1 MNTQTNQAYFLFEV
15 WLCLFVLCNPGLLSA
30 QLLTTSF
37 ERIPIEVN
45 GLKSEGVNA
54 LVQDYEG
61 FLWISTSMG
70 LVKYDGY
77 EFKSYKNKI
86 EDSTAILSNRIETLH
101 VDYRGDLWIGTAIGF
116 SRYEAQCDCFF
127 NYPLKEED
135 YTQLER
141 DVGTIGITDIT
152 EDQNNTLWIAV
163 QGGGLLQ
170 YDREK
175 DKFIRH
181 LARPDDPNALHNDI
195 VRVLL
200 ADHQDNIWIGT
211 GYGNPKSGGGLIR
224 YNPKAGT
231 VKRFKHDPDN
241 PNSLVDNRVS
251 ALLEDEEGRIW
262 VGTYQSGLHQ
272 FRPEQ
277 EDFIRMAPDPEN
289 PDRIHAP
296 VREKPIWQN
305 DPFVSILHQDQQGG
319 MWVGTIGQG
328 INHFDGKTG
337 KLHFYAPST
346 TRFNFYWSLLED
358 RFGQIWLGNVG
369 ESLYKM
375 DLAGPKYKVFPHLS
389 QIRKSCESKS
399 EPQHLWLSSHRGL
412 YKLNLDTGIH
422 THFQHNENN
431 DKSLGDNFVNVAYED
446 RDGTLWLGLGGE
458 VHNGS
463 RAISKGG
470 LDRFDKKTGIFHH
483 YPIRTDPSIDFN
495 ETVYNIVED
504 KEGFLWLATG
514 TGGIFKSDKDKIAFR
529 PFHFPD
535 NKANSLKKA
544 EVYHLQEAAGHLWAC
559 DEKEPATLYRYDYS
573 TNSFS
578 PFLDGFKTTSITED
592 SNGWYW
598 IGTWKDQGL
607 LHLNPADRTYQ
618 RYTLKDGLPSNGNI
632 HVVEGENGI
641 FWIGTEY
648 GLCTYDS
655 KTKQFSTEGLPQE
668 YITLSGFKTS
678 DGHILFSG
686 KNGLYVFQSGQ
697 TNEYAAPPNVILNDL
712 LVSGEV
718 YPLEKDQAG
727 INLSYLQND
736 ISFGYTGIH
745 FADPAKNQYKYKL
758 EPYDKDWIKAGTQ
771 RTVRYTNL
779 DPGEYTFRVTA
790 ANRDGLWNKQGT
802 SLPFRIHV
810 AWWNTWWAYTL
821 FIAFAGLIIYGIYHF
836 QLSKK
841 LAEEESI
848 RLRELHQLRTSLYTN
863 ITHEFRTPLTVILG
877 MTENLKSSLADISMN
892 GAGKSLEMIRR
903 NGKNLL
909 QLVNEMLDLAKL
921 ESGNMEL
928 QLRQSDVIPFI
939 KYLCESFQS
948 LAAEK
953 QINLSIQT
961 DIDRLVMDFDEK
973 KLETI
978 VSNLLSNAI
987 KFTEAN
993 GAIEVQLHQ
1002 IQKKER
1008 AYFSIKVKDNGVGI
1022 SKEES
1027 ANIFDR
1033 FYQADNS
1040 TTRRGESARMNIR
1053 SDGGTGIGLALTKEL
1068 VLLMNGTIDVQ
1079 STLGK
1084 GSEFTVQLPIST
1096 GAEEVETI
1104 SVPAAISR
1112 SAILDATPLA
1122 PSADHDQERP
1132 LVLMIEDN
1140 ADVAFYLRTALE
1152 AKYEC
1157 LHAADGVAGI
1167 EMALEKVPD
1176 IIICDV
1182 MIPGKDGFEVCNT
1195 LKTDERTDHIPI
1207 VMLTAKVT
1215 QEDRLTG
1222 LAHGAD
1228 AYLDKPFEK
1237 AELMIRMNNLMDIRK
1252 TLQKKYS
1259 GALISSQQNHKATEK
1274 AADFLERIEKIVLDH
1289 LDQDFSIEELAGLLN
1304 LSRSQLHRK
1313 IKALT
1318 GMSTAIYVRFIRL
1331 QKAKELLV
1339 DPELSISEI
1348 AYQVGFKSPVYFS
1361 QMYKQT
1367 FGESPSSTRDPSK

>member
-1 MNTQTNQAYFLFEV
+1 MNTQNNLAYVFFEM
-15 WLCLFVLCNPGLLSA
+15 WLCLFMLSNPILLSA
-30 QLLTTSF
+30 QLPTPSF

-45 GLKSEGVNA
+45 GIASEGVNA
-54 LVQDYEG
+54 LAQDHEG
-61 FLWISTSMG
+61 FLWVSTSVG
-70 LVKYDGY
+70 LVRYDGY
-77 EFKSYKNKI
+77 EFKSYRNKI

-101 VDYRGDLWIGTAIGF
+101 VDYMGDLWIGTAIGF

-135 YTQLER
+135 YTQLDR
-141 DVGTIGITDIT
+141 DIETIGITDIT
-152 EDQNNTLWIAV
+152 EDQNNILWLAV

-175 DKFIRH
+175 DRFIRH
-181 LARPDDPNALHNDI
+181 LNGPDDSTALNNDI

-200 ADHQDNIWIGT
+200 ADHQNNIWIGT

-231 VKRFKHDPDN
+231 FKRFTHDPNN

-251 ALLEDEEGRIW
+251 ALLEDNEGRIW

-272 FRPEQ
+272 FRAEH
-277 EDFIRMAPDPEN
+277 EDFIRMAADPKN
-289 PDRIHAP
+289 LDRIHAP
-296 VREKPIWQN
+296 IRKELIWEN
-305 DPFVSILHQDQQGG
+305 DPFVSILHQDQHGG

-337 KLHFYAPST
+337 KFRFYAPST
-346 TRFNFYWSLLED
+346 TSYNYYWTLLED

-369 ESLYKM
+369 EALYKM
-375 DLAGPKYKVFPHLS
+375 DLVGPKNKVFPHLS
-389 QIRKSCESKS
+389 LIRKSCASRS
-399 EPQHLWLSSHRGL
+399 EPRNLWLSSHRGL
-412 YKLNLDTGIH
+412 FKLHLDTGVQ
-422 THFQHNENN
+422 THFQHDEDD

-446 RDGTLWLGLGGE
+446 RKGTLWLGLGGE

-463 RAISKGG
+463 RAKSKGG
-470 LDRFDKKTGIFHH
+470 LDRFDEKTGIFYH

-504 KEGFLWLATG
+504 QEGFLWLATG
-514 TGGIFKSDKDKIAFR
+514 TGGIFKSDKDKKEFK
-529 PFHFPD
+529 PVNFPG
-535 NKANSLKKA
+535 KQASGLKKP
-544 EVYHLQEAAGHLWAC
+544 EIYHIQEAAGHLWAC
-559 DEKEPATLYRYDYS
+559 DEKEPATLYKFDYAKD
-573 TNSFS
+573 SFS
-578 PFLDGFKTTSITED
+578 PFLEGFKTTSITED

-598 IGTWKDQGL
+598 IGTWRDQGL
-607 LHLNPADRTYQ
+607 LHLNPADKTYQ

-632 HVVEGENGI
+632 HVVEGENGL

-668 YITLSGFKTS
+668 YIAPSGFKTS
-678 DGHILFSG
+678 DGIILFSG
-686 KNGLYVFQSGQ
+686 KNGLYAFHPDQASRHS
-697 TNEYAAPPNVILNDL
+697 APPAIILNDF

-718 YPLEKDQAG
+718 YPLEEDQTSV
-727 INLSYLQND
+727 NLSYLQND
-736 ISFGYTGIH
+736 ISISYTGIH

-758 EPYDKDWIKAGTQ
+758 EPYDKDWIKVGTQ
-771 RTVRYTNL
+771 LTARYTNL

-790 ANRDGLWNKQGT
+790 ANRDGLWNEQGK
-802 SLPFRIHV
+802 SLSFRIQA
-810 AWWNTWWAYTL
+810 AWWTRWWAYAL
-821 FIAFAGLIIYGIYHF
+821 FFAAAGLLIYGIYRF

-841 LAEEESI
+841 LAEEESK
-848 RLRELHQLRTSLYTN
+848 RLRELNQLKTSLYTN

-877 MTENLKSSLADISMN
+877 MTENLKSSLADIPLN

-909 QLVNEMLDLAKL
+909 HLVNEMLDLAKL

-928 QLRQSDVIPFI
+928 QIRRSDVIPFL

-948 LAAEK
+948 LAEDK
-953 QINLSIQT
+953 QIKLSIQT
-961 DIDRLVMDFDEK
+961 DIESLVMDFDSK
-973 KLETI
+973 KLEAI
-978 VSNLLSNAI
+978 ISNLLSNAI
-987 KFTEAN
+987 KFTEAK
-993 GAIEVQLHQ
+993 GEIIVQLNQ
-1002 IQKKER
+1002 IQEKTTE
-1008 AYFSIKVKDNGVGI
+1008 YISIVVKDNGWGI
-1022 SKEES
+1022 AKEELI
-1027 ANIFDR
+1027 NIFSR
-1033 FYQADNS
+1033 FYQTDNS
-1040 TTRRGESARMNIR
+1040 TIRRGE
-1053 SDGGTGIGLALTKEL
+1053 GTGIGLALTKEL

-1079 STLGK
+1079 STLGE
-1084 GSEFTVQLPIST
+1084 GSQFTVQLPISRA
-1096 GAEEVETI
+1096 AEEVKTI
-1104 SVPAAISR
+1104 SLPVEISR
-1112 SAILDATPLA
+1112 SATLDSTPL
-1122 PSADHDQERP
+1122 PPPADHDQERP
-1132 LVLMIEDN
+1132 LVLIIEDN
-1140 ADVAFYLRTALE
+1140 ADVAYYLKTALE
-1152 AKYEC
+1152 ATFRC
-1157 LHAADGVAGI
+1157 QHAGDGAAGI
-1167 EMALEKVPD
+1167 EMALEEIPD

-1182 MIPGKDGFEVCNT
+1182 MIPGKDGLEVCAT

-1228 AYLDKPFEK
+1228 AYLAKPFEK
-1237 AELMIRMNNLMDIRK
+1237 AELMIRINNLMDIRK

-1259 GALISSQQNHKATEK
+1259 GALISTQQNHTTTGKVVG
-1274 AADFLERIEKIVLDH
+1274 FLEKIESIVVAH
-1289 LDQDFSIEELAGLLN
+1289 LDQEDFSIEELSALLN

-1331 QKAKELLV
+1331 QKAKELLA
-1339 DPELSISEI
+1339 DHGLSISEI
-1348 AYQVGFKSPVYFS
+1348 AYQVGFKSLAYFS

-1367 FGESPSSTRDPSK
+1367 FGESPSATRNSLN